1 MKETFTATQREI
13 VARKMGYEGPMQ
25 GFDEFLMSTPS
36 EAQRYS
42 DITTKFSQKMAKGG
56 VVRRYADGGVVPEG
70 QKKPSEIIK
79 EYATNIGKEPAQMMA
94 LVNALMKSGDGLIIQ
109 EHDTI
114 MVMQKLAPK
123 IVAGYLMTTD
133 EQQVLM
139 NAASS
144 LVEKVKQSGVT
155 MMYGY
160 NENEELSLALDYKGA
175 KVVPSDL
182 PKYGW
187 RAVL

>member
-1 MKETFTATQREI
+1 
-13 VARKMGYEGPMQ
+13 
-25 GFDEFLMSTPS
+25 
-36 EAQRYS
+36 
-42 DITTKFSQKMAKGG
+42 
-56 VVRRYADGGVVPEG
+56 
-70 QKKPSEIIK
+70 
-79 EYATNIGKEPAQMMA
+79 
-94 LVNALMKSGDGLIIQ
+94 
-109 EHDTI
+109 
-114 MVMQKLAPK
+114 
-123 IVAGYLMTTD
+123 
-133 EQQVLM
+133 M

-144 LVEKVKQSGVT
+144 LIEKVKQSGVT

>member
-25 GFDEFLMSTPS
+25 KFDEFLMSAPS

-42 DITTKFSQKMAKGG
+42 DITAKFSQKMAKGG
-56 VVRRYADGGVVPEG
+56 VVRRYADGGVVPQG
-70 QKKPSEIIK
+70 QKKPSEIIQ

-94 LVNALMKSGDGLIIQ
+94 LVNTLMKSGDGLMIQ
-109 EHDTI
+109 EHDTVL
-114 MVMQKLAPK
+114 VMQKLAPK

-144 LVEKVKQSGVT
+144 LIEKVKQSGVT

>member
-1 MKETFTATQREI
+1 M
-13 VARKMGYEGPMQ
+13 
-25 GFDEFLMSTPS
+25 
-36 EAQRYS
+36 
-42 DITTKFSQKMAKGG
+42 IT
-56 VVRRYADGGVVPEG
+56 
-70 QKKPSEIIK
+70 
-79 EYATNIGKEPAQMMA
+79 
-94 LVNALMKSGDGLIIQ
+94 LVNTLMKSGDGLIIQ

-123 IVAGYLMTTD
+123 IVAGYLMTAD

-155 MMYGY
+155 MMYGF

-175 KVVPSDL
+175 KIVPSDL
-182 PKYGW
+182 DQYDW

>member
-25 GFDEFLMSTPS
+25 KFDEFLMSTPS

-70 QKKPSEIIK
+70 QKKPSEIIQ
-79 EYATNIGKEPAQMMA
+79 EYATNIGKQPAQMLA
-94 LVNALMKSGDGLIIQ
+94 LVNNIMKSGNGLMIQ
-109 EHDTI
+109 EHDTVL
-114 MVMQKLAPK
+114 VMQKLAPK
-123 IVAGYLMTTD
+123 IVSGYLMTAD
-133 EQQVLM
+133 EQQVLIS
-139 NAASS
+139 AASS
-144 LVEKVKQSGVT
+144 LIEQVKQAGIT
-155 MMYGY
+155 MMYGF

-175 KVVPSDL
+175 KIVPSDL
-182 PKYGW
+182 EKYGW